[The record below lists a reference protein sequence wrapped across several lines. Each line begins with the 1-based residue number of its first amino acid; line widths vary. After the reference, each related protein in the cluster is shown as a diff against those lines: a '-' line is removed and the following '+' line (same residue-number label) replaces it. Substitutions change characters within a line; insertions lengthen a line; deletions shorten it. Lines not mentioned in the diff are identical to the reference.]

1 MISEA
6 IIKIVDKQNLTY
18 DEAYR
23 VMDEIMAGKTTP
35 TQNAAFLAAL
45 STKSTKAETEE
56 EIAGCSAAMRDK
68 AVKFDHP
75 YQTLDIVGTGGDH
88 SNTFNI
94 STASSFVIAAAG
106 IKVAKHGNR
115 AASSRS
121 GAADVLE
128 SLGINIDQPPR
139 KALELLNDPGI
150 CFLFAQKYHESMKYV
165 GPLRKELGFRT
176 VFNILGPLTN
186 PSKPTYQVL
195 GVYDEYLV
203 NPLAHVLHNLGVK
216 KGMVVYGQDRMD
228 EISCSAPTTVCDFE
242 GDDFDTYTMT
252 PPDFG
257 VPFCSKKDLEG
268 GSPDDNAKIIVDILH
283 GRKSPKYN
291 AVLLN
296 SGAGLYAGRAVKD
309 IRDGVELADKILED
323 GTALRLLEKYKVASN
338 Q

>member
-18 DEAYR
+18 DEAYQ
-23 VMDEIMAGKTTP
+23 VMNEIMAGKTTP

-56 EIAGCSAAMRDK
+56 EIAGCSASMRDNATK
-68 AVKFDHP
+68 LDHP

-128 SLGINIDQPPR
+128 SLGINIDQPPQ
-139 KALELLNDPGI
+139 KALKLLNDPGI

-186 PSKPTYQVL
+186 PSRPTYQVL

-242 GDDFDTYTMT
+242 GDDFDLYTMT

-268 GSPDDNAKIIVDILH
+268 GSPEDNAKIIVDILH
-283 GRKSPKYN
+283 GKKSPKYN

-296 SGAGLYAGRAVKD
+296 AGAGLYVGKAVKD
-309 IRDGVELADKILED
+309 IRDGVELADKLLED
-323 GTALRLLEKYKVASN
+323 GTALNLLEKYKVASN

>member
-6 IIKIVDKQNLTY
+6 IIKIVDKKNLTY
-18 DEAYR
+18 DEAYQ
-23 VMDEIMAGKTTP
+23 VMNEIMSGKTTP

-45 STKSTKAETEE
+45 STKSTVAETEE
-56 EIAGCSAAMRDK
+56 EIFGCSAAMRDH
-68 AVKFDHP
+68 ATPFDHS
-75 YQTLDIVGTGGDH
+75 YQVLDVVGTGGDH
-88 SNTFNI
+88 SYTFNI

-106 IKVAKHGNR
+106 VKVAKHGNSS
-115 AASSRS
+115 ASSKC

-128 SLGINIDQPPR
+128 ALGINIDQSPV
-139 KALELLNDPGI
+139 KAAALLKDPGI
-150 CFLFAQKYHESMKYV
+150 CFLYAQKYHGSMKFV
-165 GPLRKELGFRT
+165 GPIRKELGIRT

-186 PSKPTYQVL
+186 PAKPAFEVL

-203 NPLAHVLHNLGVK
+203 NPLAHVLTSLGVK

-242 GDDFDTYTMT
+242 GDDYDTYTIT

-257 VPFCSKKDLEG
+257 IPFCSKKDLEG
-268 GSPDDNAKIIVDILH
+268 GTPDVNAGIINDILH
-283 GRKSPKYN
+283 GRKSPRYN

-296 SGAGLYAGRAVKD
+296 AGAGLYVGKAVRD
-309 IRDGVELADKILED
+309 IRDGVELADKLLSD
-323 GTALRLLEKYKVASN
+323 GTVLKLFEKYKVASN

>member
-1 MISEA
+1 MISDA
-6 IIKIVDKQNLTY
+6 IIKIVDKENLSY
-18 DEAYR
+18 DEAYQ
-23 VMDEIMAGKTTP
+23 VMNEIMEGRTTP

-56 EIAGCSAAMRDK
+56 EIAGCSAAMRDH
-68 AVKFDHP
+68 ATKFEHP
-75 YQTLDIVGTGGDH
+75 YRTLDIVGTGGDH

-106 IKVAKHGNR
+106 CKVAKHGNR
-115 AASSRS
+115 AASSKS

-128 SLGINIDQPPR
+128 RLGINIDQPPEN
-139 KALELLNDPGI
+139 ALTLLNDPGI
-150 CFLFAQKYHESMKYV
+150 CFLFAQRYHESMKYV
-165 GPLRKELGFRT
+165 GPIRKELGIRT

-186 PSKPTYQVL
+186 PSKPDYQLL

-203 NPLAHVLHNLGVK
+203 NPLAHVLTNLGVK

-242 GDDFDTYTMT
+242 GDDYDTYTIT

-257 VPFCSKKDLEG
+257 IPFCSKKDLEG
-268 GSPDDNAKIIVDILH
+268 DTPDVNARIITDILN

-296 SGAGLYAGRAVKD
+296 AGAGLYVGKAVKD

-323 GTALRLLEKYKVASN
+323 GAARNLLERYKVASN

>member
-6 IIKIVDKQNLTY
+6 IIKIVDKKNLTY
-18 DEAYR
+18 DEAYQ
-23 VMDEIMAGKTTP
+23 VMNEIMSGKTTP

-45 STKSTKAETEE
+45 STKSTVAETEE
-56 EIAGCSAAMRDK
+56 EIFGCSAAMRDH
-68 AVKFDHP
+68 ATPFDHP
-75 YQTLDIVGTGGDH
+75 YQVLDVVGTGGDH
-88 SNTFNI
+88 SYTFNI

-106 IKVAKHGNR
+106 VKVAKHGNSS
-115 AASSRS
+115 ASSKC

-128 SLGINIDQPPR
+128 ALGINIDQSPL
-139 KALELLNDPGI
+139 KAAALLKDPGI
-150 CFLFAQKYHESMKYV
+150 CFLYAQKYHGSMKFV
-165 GPLRKELGFRT
+165 GPIRKELGIRT

-186 PSKPTYQVL
+186 PAKPAFEVL

-203 NPLAHVLHNLGVK
+203 NPLAHVLTSLGVK

-242 GDDFDTYTMT
+242 GDDYDTYTIT

-257 VPFCSKKDLEG
+257 IPFCSKKDLEG
-268 GSPDDNAKIIVDILH
+268 GTPDVNAGIINDILH
-283 GRKSPKYN
+283 GRKSPRYN

-296 SGAGLYAGRAVKD
+296 AGAGLYVGKAVRD
-309 IRDGVELADKILED
+309 IRDGVELADKLLSD
-323 GTALRLLEKYKVASN
+323 GTVLKLFEKYKVASN

>member
-6 IIKIVDKQNLTY
+6 IIKIVDKKNLTY
-18 DEAYR
+18 DEAYQ
-23 VMDEIMAGKTTP
+23 VMNEIMSGKTTP

-45 STKSTKAETEE
+45 STKSTVAETEE
-56 EIAGCSAAMRDK
+56 EIFGCSAAMRDH
-68 AVKFDHP
+68 ATPFDHP
-75 YQTLDIVGTGGDH
+75 YQVLDIVGTGGDH

-106 IKVAKHGNR
+106 VKVAKHGNR
-115 AASSRS
+115 AASSKC

-128 SLGINIDQPPR
+128 KLGINIDQSPA
-139 KALELLNDPGI
+139 KAAALLNDPGI
-150 CFLFAQKYHESMKYV
+150 CFLFAQKYHESMKFV
-165 GPLRKELGFRT
+165 GPIRKELGIRT

-186 PSKPTYQVL
+186 PAKPAFEVL

-203 NPLAHVLHNLGVK
+203 NPLAHVLTSLGVK

-242 GDDFDTYTMT
+242 GDDYDTYTIT

-257 VPFCSKKDLEG
+257 IPFCSKNDLEG
-268 GSPDDNAKIIVDILH
+268 GTPDVNAGIINDILH
-283 GRKSPKYN
+283 GKKSPKYN

-296 SGAGLYAGRAVKD
+296 SGAGLYVGKAVRD
-309 IRDGVELADKILED
+309 IRDGVELADKLLSD
-323 GTALRLLEKYKVASN
+323 GTALKLFEKYKVASN